1 MDVDEFSVG
10 DVSGAVVPA
19 RARPRTCPFR
29 ALIGVGTR
37 RFRFHLVLCGP
48 VRGLTPSR
56 LVEADERRAADE
68 QGNLLRARCLSLDS
82 PERVAAQVE
91 LGEDDE
97 VCAGRGRL
105 DDYLAS
111 TFRIRVDVAEAGIE
125 LG

>member
-1 MDVDEFSVG
+1 M
-10 DVSGAVVPA
+10 
-19 RARPRTCPFR
+19 
-29 ALIGVGTR
+29 
-37 RFRFHLVLCGP
+37 
-48 VRGLTPSR
+48 
-56 LVEADERRAADE
+56 EADERRAADE
-68 QGNLLRARCLSLDS
+68 QGNLLRRARCLSLDS